1 MAMVKATFYLP
12 VRDNDGR
19 SLADDIKDAENRL
32 WESFHAFTRAGVVTG
47 AYRMADGT
55 RADDDLKRYELVL
68 AADRL
73 ADLKAILQEFKAA
86 TTQEAIYLEVLYNVD
101 IDFV

>member
-19 SLADDIKDAENRL
+19 SLAGEIKDAEQRL

-55 RADDDLKRYELVL
+55 RADDDKRYELVIDD
-68 AADRL
+68 DRL
-73 ADLKAILQEFKAA
+73 ADLKAILQAFKTA
-86 TTQEAIYLEVLYNVD
+86 TTQEAIYLELLYSVD